1 MSRKKPLDKLI
12 TALEDMKAVDIRTI
26 DVRKQTSITDMMIIA
41 TGRSNRQVR
50 SLADKVL
57 ETAKASGLQVMG
69 IEGQKDGEWVLVD
82 LGDYVIHIMQPAVR
96 DYYQLE
102 KLWVP
107 EPKKAKPRTRKK
119 AADEE
124 D

>member
-1 MSRKKPLDKLI
+1 MTPKKAAEKLI

-50 SLADKVL
+50 AISDKIL
-57 ETAKASGLQVMG
+57 ETAKQIGLPPIG

-82 LGDYVIHIMQPAVR
+82 LGDFVVHIMQPAVR

-107 EPKKAKPRTRKK
+107 EPKKPKAAKKPRKQ
-119 AADEE
+119 DP
-124 D
+124 